1 MGSVDGECGT
11 ENGGSSFGIRVLEQ
25 HSHFS
30 VTLYPSPIPTWKSGT
45 MGSAAEGLTLLW
57 NARKCLELPGITWE

>member
-1 MGSVDGECGT
+1 MGNVERRMGAVPL
-11 ENGGSSFGIRVLEQ
+11 GSEYWSNTAQL
-25 HSHFS
+25 S

-57 NARKCLELPGITWE
+57 NARKYLELPGITWE